1 MNYKQFKL
9 NNGTKNVVA
18 PMKNTET
25 ASIFALVNTG
35 SKYEKKKENG
45 ISHFLEHLFFKGT
58 KNRPSANDIAKE
70 LDQIG
75 GEYNAFTGKER
86 TGFYIKVASKHF
98 DLASEVLSD
107 ILINSVFSKKEIAKE
122 KKIITQEINL
132 YKDTPTEYIKEVFE
146 KTLYGDQPAGR
157 KVIGDKET
165 IESFNREQIYD
176 YFKNHY
182 LSENTVISSAGNLSL
197 AKVKKKVKAE
207 FKNYR
212 SGPKPKAPQTT
223 EKQEGAQIEI
233 HKKDTDQIHLALGV
247 RTESIQSPNLPT
259 LKVIASLLGKGMSS
273 RLFNKI
279 RQELEAAYYIKTE
292 HQAYKDR
299 GYLVTQAGV
308 AKEKLP
314 KVISKICREYQ
325 KLKDNRISSDE
336 LNKAKEYI
344 KGKTL
349 INLENSE
356 DRAEFY
362 GRQLLLKG
370 EIDGIEEK
378 FKKIDAVTPKKLQK
392 ISQDIFQDQ
401 KLNLALIGS
410 ELPESKLKQQ
420 LHL

>member
-1 MNYKQFKL
+1 MDYSQFKL
-9 NNGTKNVVA
+9 ENGTKNIVA

-35 SKYEKKKENG
+35 SKYEKESEHG

-58 KNRPSANDIAKE
+58 EERPTPNQIAKE

-86 TGFYIKVASKHF
+86 TGFYVKVASKHF
-98 DLASEVLSD
+98 ELASEILSD

-132 YKDTPTEYIKEVFE
+132 YKDTPTEFIKEVFE
-146 KTLYGDQPAGR
+146 KILYGDQPAGR
-157 KVIGDKET
+157 KVIGTRET
-165 IESFNREQIYD
+165 IKSFDRKQIRN

-182 LSENTVISSAGNLSL
+182 LSENTVISSAGDLSL
-197 AKVKKKVKAE
+197 DKVKENIETE

-212 SGPKPKAPQTT
+212 SGTKPQAPETI
-223 EKQEGAQIEI
+223 EDQERPQIKI
-233 HKKDTDQIHLALGV
+233 HTKDTDQVHLALGV

-259 LKVIASLLGKGMSS
+259 LKVISSLLGKGMSS
-273 RLFNKI
+273 RLFHKV

-292 HQAYKDR
+292 HQAYQDR

-314 KVISKICREYQ
+314 EVITEICNEYK
-325 KLKDNRISSDE
+325 KLKQEKVSTDE

-349 INLENSE
+349 INLENSD

-362 GRQLLLKG
+362 GKQLLLKG
-370 EIDGIEEK
+370 KLENVKKK
-378 FKKIDAVTPKKLQK
+378 FEKIDAVDSKQIQK
-392 ISQDIFQDQ
+392 TSEKIFQEN

-410 ELPESKLKQQ
+410 DLKQNKLKSKLR
-420 LHL
+420 L